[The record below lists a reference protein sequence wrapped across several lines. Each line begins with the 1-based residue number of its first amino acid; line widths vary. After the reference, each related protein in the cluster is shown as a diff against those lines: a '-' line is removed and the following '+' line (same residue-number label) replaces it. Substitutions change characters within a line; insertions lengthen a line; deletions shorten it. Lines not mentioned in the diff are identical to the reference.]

1 MFQLVAIGFAI
12 AGAVAATGPIIIH
25 LLNRRRYRTLDW
37 AAMDFLREAL
47 QRSRRIL
54 QWRDM
59 LLLALRVLCILLFGL
74 ALAQPYFARAEA
86 GAAVRYG
93 LVAAAV
99 LAGLGLAIWA
109 VVSHRRW
116 TKALVGVLAL
126 AALGYAAWGVYD
138 IRRYEA
144 ALAGEAGGGRQPVHA
159 VLMIDNSLSMGYT
172 TLNRTLLDDAKAKA
186 AAFIDELPPGSRI
199 SILPVCGP
207 RSEFS
212 LEPFRT
218 REDARDELNA
228 IRVVDRRAGLSAA
241 VGLALEALK
250 KAPDV
255 PLKRVAFIG
264 DQQLG
269 DWPKGVLDAAKD
281 LPELQVVQVTADD
294 LDNAWVEEMKVRDGL
309 ADVELP
315 ATIIAT
321 VRYEGPQRRGGVQ
334 VSLEVDGVQ
343 VATRSVDL
351 EPKQALDVTFT
362 HKFDVSVEPGVPSF
376 SRVKVSLPQDRLPQ
390 DDQRHLIVPVVAAL
404 PVVFVDQYGQQG
416 EDPKRGWLGETLHL
430 RRLLAPVLSREERG
444 KQLVRVRHTTMDRLC
459 RSLPLNDQT
468 PADEP
473 GRPVPLEDARLVVIA
488 GVERPDEQAVQLLRE
503 YVLQGGQV
511 VIAAGS
517 QFDAEA
523 WNRTAWLDGAGILPV
538 PLTGQT
544 IGSLPG
550 DATAE
555 LKPFGLS
562 FQSLKDDR
570 LFHIEGEA
578 AQRLEDLY
586 RDPALLFFKAVAA
599 DASDETLETIVVA
612 EAKRLAAEREFL
624 KEESQ
629 RAQRE
634 ARGLLKEDE
643 LARRD
648 EDRRRL
654 AELRPQWLLWRG
666 DDESAAGSAGAEPT
680 RPHVHARYTS
690 DLPFLV
696 SRRIGQG
703 RVAFVTSGV
712 FFGAEGSGWNTMTKT
727 DALVVYS
734 RLLRSLIENTLPP
747 RNLATDKDELAL
759 PVAAAYRRSRIAL
772 TRPDGKE
779 EALAVEALGS
789 ERYGVTVRNAVE
801 RGTYQV
807 TARRGDEGQGP
818 AAPETKLWDVPLA
831 LNGPAEESDLA
842 PLSRVEFEKRLAETD
857 AAVAARIRWIGGSEP
872 IQLEGAA
879 RSGQDM
885 WWRAFVVTVLACLI
899 AELFIL
905 AWPALRRVGT
915 TGGRTSNVQH
925 PTSNIQRRDGP
936 ALDGHRPRHLLG
948 TFVTG
953 ALYLALLTVVGV
965 VLSWATGLDQWLSID
980 WLNHVR
986 LSAEWAGTK
995 AGQIWL
1001 LGGCAGIVV
1010 LTWLFYARAQVRG
1023 SARMRGM
1030 LALSRAAVLCL
1041 LVLVLAEPLLVRRFT
1056 QQKRPQLWLLVDG
1069 TDSMAIR
1076 DEWNDDE
1083 RARLVQAVGSAD
1095 ALTQAVGAAVEDG
1108 TSNVKRPTPN
1118 AGPVHYP
1125 RSAYVQALLAKADQ
1139 NLLAALSEKFRLK
1152 LFVFDESVRELPDFD
1167 QWVGNTARAAQ
1178 DLTTSGQYTAL
1189 GTAVTDLARRQ
1200 ATNSLAGLVVISDFA
1215 QNAGSSAD
1223 VAAARLGVPVYAV
1236 GVGRPA
1242 AKDLRVR
1249 LDTPMWMTKNERD
1262 EVLVTVEQEGVEEKG
1277 VNVKLT
1283 ARRVDNTADPATAE
1297 AKVIGQK
1304 TVDLPGSVVTV
1315 PFPYTPEETGQFIFS
1330 AEVDPLPG
1338 EIVEANNQAERE
1350 VAVRDD
1356 FLRLMYVE
1364 YEPTWEW
1371 RFIKEVFHR
1380 DKLVGM
1386 RGFRTFLRS
1395 SDPKV
1400 RQQNELF
1407 LPTLTPKRS
1416 DFFANDVIF
1425 LGDMPSSALSP
1436 RFCELTKEFVG
1447 RFGGGLVVISGPRF
1461 GPGQLAGTPLA
1472 DMLPVVVDPDLRPR
1486 DQREFTPRFA
1496 AEASGYPF
1504 MRLGA
1509 GAEEN
1514 DKAWKNLERLP
1525 WYQPVARASDRAT
1538 VLAVHPEDRCAN
1550 GQPQPLIAVR
1560 QYGDGLVVY
1569 LAFNETWRLR
1579 RMYGEKY
1586 YRQFWGQ
1593 MIHQLA
1599 SRRAL
1604 GTQKR
1609 FVARTDRPEYRVDE
1623 QVVLSVEAY
1632 DAEYNPLPDDK
1643 LEGGKLSAELLLPER
1658 TATGESR
1665 LLPVQLT
1672 RRREAQFE
1680 TKLSADAPGEYRV
1693 RIKDPVTGRYAETK
1707 FVVRDVSAERRVAV
1721 RNVALQ
1727 KAIGAA
1733 VPGGKIYELDEAAR
1747 LVNDIQLPEQMETQ
1761 IEVRPLWST
1770 WLCFALVV
1778 MLLLGE
1784 WLMRKI
1790 VTLP

>member
-1 MFQLVAIGFAI
+1 
-12 AGAVAATGPIIIH
+12 
-25 LLNRRRYRTLDW
+25 
-37 AAMDFLREAL
+37 
-47 QRSRRIL
+47 
-54 QWRDM
+54 
-59 LLLALRVLCILLFGL
+59 
-74 ALAQPYFARAEA
+74 
-86 GAAVRYG
+86 
-93 LVAAAV
+93 
-99 LAGLGLAIWA
+99 
-109 VVSHRRW
+109 
-116 TKALVGVLAL
+116 
-126 AALGYAAWGVYD
+126 
-138 IRRYEA
+138 
-144 ALAGEAGGGRQPVHA
+144 
-159 VLMIDNSLSMGYT
+159 
-172 TLNRTLLDDAKAKA
+172 
-186 AAFIDELPPGSRI
+186 
-199 SILPVCGP
+199 
-207 RSEFS
+207 
-212 LEPFRT
+212 
-218 REDARDELNA
+218 
-228 IRVVDRRAGLSAA
+228 
-241 VGLALEALK
+241 
-250 KAPDV
+250 
-255 PLKRVAFIG
+255 
-264 DQQLG
+264 
-269 DWPKGVLDAAKD
+269 
-281 LPELQVVQVTADD
+281 
-294 LDNAWVEEMKVRDGL
+294 
-309 ADVELP
+309 
-315 ATIIAT
+315 
-321 VRYEGPQRRGGVQ
+321 
-334 VSLEVDGVQ
+334 
-343 VATRSVDL
+343 
-351 EPKQALDVTFT
+351 
-362 HKFDVSVEPGVPSF
+362 
-376 SRVKVSLPQDRLPQ
+376 
-390 DDQRHLIVPVVAAL
+390 
-404 PVVFVDQYGQQG
+404 
-416 EDPKRGWLGETLHL
+416 
-430 RRLLAPVLSREERG
+430 
-444 KQLVRVRHTTMDRLC
+444 
-459 RSLPLNDQT
+459 
-468 PADEP
+468 
-473 GRPVPLEDARLVVIA
+473 
-488 GVERPDEQAVQLLRE
+488 
-503 YVLQGGQV
+503 
-511 VIAAGS
+511 
-517 QFDAEA
+517 
-523 WNRTAWLDGAGILPV
+523 
-538 PLTGQT
+538 
-544 IGSLPG
+544 
-550 DATAE
+550 
-555 LKPFGLS
+555 
-562 FQSLKDDR
+562 
-570 LFHIEGEA
+570 
-578 AQRLEDLY
+578 
-586 RDPALLFFKAVAA
+586 
-599 DASDETLETIVVA
+599 
-612 EAKRLAAEREFL
+612 
-624 KEESQ
+624 
-629 RAQRE
+629 
-634 ARGLLKEDE
+634 
-643 LARRD
+643 
-648 EDRRRL
+648 
-654 AELRPQWLLWRG
+654 
-666 DDESAAGSAGAEPT
+666 
-680 RPHVHARYTS
+680 
-690 DLPFLV
+690 
-696 SRRIGQG
+696 
-703 RVAFVTSGV
+703 
-712 FFGAEGSGWNTMTKT
+712 MTKT

-995 AGQIWL
+995 AGQVWL